1 MIDLRNKS
9 LPKTITVEGRDFL
22 IETDFRAWLEFSEL
36 IKTNRQL
43 SDYIFLFKD
52 EFPIGVN
59 FFPQLVEFYINPNST
74 PNSTG
79 GSSGDVAV
87 DYVQD
92 GEYIY
97 AGFMQAYG
105 INLLDCDLHWHQ
117 FKALF
122 VGLPDDTK
130 IKQIMSMRTYRKDTK
145 SYEKKCR
152 ENKTI
157 WTLPKM
163 TNQEKEEILADI
175 NALFYNSVKPHR
187 RRNKNG

>member
-43 SDYIFLFKD
+43 SDYIFLFKED
-52 EFPIGVN
+52 YPYGVN
-59 FFPQLVEFYINPNST
+59 FFPQLAEFYMNPNST
-74 PNSTG
+74 PNNKG
-79 GSSGDVAV
+79 AGSGEIAV
-87 DYVQD
+87 DYIQD
-92 GEYIY
+92 GEYIV
-97 AGFMQAYG
+97 ASFMQAYG
-105 INLLDCDLHWHQ
+105 IDLTTCDMHWHR

-122 VGLPDDTK
+122 MGLPDDTK
-130 IKQIMSMRTYRKDTK
+130 IKQIMGMRLYRKDNK
-145 SYEKKCR
+145 SYEKKCL
-152 ENKTI
+152 ENKSI

-163 TNQEKEEILADI
+163 TRKEEDTIKEI

-187 RRNKNG
+187 RRK